1 MKTTKRYL
9 FRVLPLMMAA
19 ALFMVSCSSGS
30 DEGAFIPKNV
40 TGVMHF
46 NVASLCQ
53 KADLANADNL
63 QMMKTLHE
71 SLQTLSPQG
80 DKMVEAFMKDP
91 ASCGIDFRQPVC
103 AFSELAEEDFNTEY
117 SVVSAKMQSV
127 KDFDKFIADLEEVMG
142 EKFKH
147 RDTLGMT
154 ALELGESELLAYD
167 SKRLFFIENTPFAV
181 NQILDEPNDKV
192 LSSTQYLA
200 KLLSLKKD
208 ESMASDKNF
217 AQYLADR
224 KDISYFLVYGNMLK
238 VSVNPSISLLNEFY
252 SENYIKQFEQAAM
265 GIYGSFENGRIEV
278 VSKSYGLP
286 ENLKK
291 ICIQKFNE
299 DLLAYLP
306 AQTLAAFTLG
316 IDMKASIEFFD
327 NMEDEDLDLDEPL
340 GIKDYTIR
348 DLVNSLG
355 GCLAATF
362 YGMQEGTPYF
372 AAAIDVKDNK
382 VVRDILNE
390 VAVNN
395 GNVYTFDFFPAMQ
408 LVLNDKV
415 AVLSTDPAVIANAQA
430 GGKSNGLMTVAD
442 KAKKGNYFYMDLNLE
457 DWPEELLAL
466 IGLNNNAIS
475 GIVSSIF
482 AMFDR
487 IECETIDEQDGIC
500 NIYLSNDKINSL
512 AYILQ
517 EVDKMI

>member
-63 QMMKTLHE
+63 QMMKSLHE

-103 AFSELAEEDFNTEY
+103 AFSELAEEDYNTEY

-147 RDTLGMT
+147 CDTLGMT
-154 ALELGESELLAYD
+154 ALELSESELLAYD

-217 AQYLADR
+217 AKYLKER
-224 KDISYFLVYGNMLK
+224 KDLSFFMSYGN
-238 VSVNPSISLLNEFY
+238 I
-252 SENYIKQFEQAAM
+252 M
-265 GIYGSFENGRIEV
+265 GISANPMNALIQRIYGERDLEQFKKASVCVYGSFEKGRIEIT
-278 VSKSYGLP
+278 SKTYGIP
-286 ENLKK
+286 ESLQQFGN
-291 ICIQKFNE
+291 QKFNE
-299 DLLAYLP
+299 ELLAYLP
-306 AQTLAAFTLG
+306 AQTLAAFTVS
-316 IDMKASIEFFD
+316 IDMKALTEYLGAI
-327 NMEDEDLDLDEPL
+327 EDEDFSINDPL
-340 GIKDYTIR
+340 GIDDYTVR
-348 DLVNSLG
+348 DLLNALG
-355 GCLAATF
+355 GSMAISF
-362 YGMQEGTPYF
+362 YGFQEGMPYF
-372 AAAIDVKDNK
+372 AAAMDMNDNQLI
-382 VVRDILNE
+382 RDLLNE

-395 GNVYTFDFFPAMQ
+395 GNVYSFDFFPMQ

-415 AVLSTDPAVIANAQA
+415 AVLSTDPAIIANAQA
-430 GGKSNGLMTVAD
+430 GGKSNGLMAVAD

-457 DWPEELLAL
+457 DWPTELLAL
-466 IGLNNNAIS
+466 IGFDSNP
-475 GIVSSIF
+475 IVSSIF
-482 AMFDR
+482 AMLDR
-487 IECETIDEQDGIC
+487 MEAETVNGQDGKAC
-500 NIYLSNDKINSL
+500 IYLTSDKDNSL